1 MHALTRFNELADT
14 DWGLM
19 FFAYP
24 SRAAFEE
31 KIKRVGFEEYCF
43 GFELSDIRPGVKEVN
58 VTYMFPQDA
67 SLNTFEPLYELS
79 QA

>member
-1 MHALTRFNELADT
+1 
-14 DWGLM
+14 M

-31 KIKRVGFEEYCF
+31 KIKKVGFEEYCF

-67 SLNTFEPLYELS
+67 SLNTFEHFTNCHRRNHFGGIIIP
-79 QA
+79 Q